1 MVNHRQLDTGGR
13 LLLPEK
19 LSTFWKRQNYRTLVK
34 YLVGETKGQERVLE
48 SLACHFSSR
57 QEKEPNLMDAL
68 KALVEIAREERELGP
83 QYYALC
89 RGRGT
94 TYLETPYLILTM
106 MPKKTLT
113 GLCLSLR
120 TFDGE
125 EAISMDLSERDWFEY
140 GMMPVWARAMVYLYY
155 GSPRATT
162 ARPIDPGNRLFT
174 YQEMFDAFRG
184 SNMEFHWMEAGLRLN
199 HFAII
204 LAEGYPGSLG
214 PWDSS
219 PKAFKY
225 IASLFEQPEPSS

>member
-19 LSTFWKRQNYRTLVK
+19 LSTFWKRQNYRSLVK
-34 YLVGETKGQERVLE
+34 YLVGEQGQERVLE
-48 SLACHFSSR
+48 SLTCHFSSR

-68 KALVEIAREERELGP
+68 KALVEIAREVREP
-83 QYYALC
+83 
-89 RGRGT
+89 RPSFPWTR
-94 TYLETPYLILTM
+94 YLETPHLVLTM

-120 TFDGE
+120 TVDGE

-162 ARPIDPGNRLFT
+162 ARPPRPGDPLFT
-174 YQEMFDAFRG
+174 YQEMFDVFHG
-184 SNMEFHWMEAGLRLN
+184 IDMEFRWIEAGLRLN
-199 HFAII
+199 HFAI
-204 LAEGYPGSLG
+204 
-214 PWDSS
+214 PWESKKPQNRYTRTLD
-219 PKAFKY
+219 P
-225 IASLFEQPEPSS
+225 

>member
-34 YLVGETKGQERVLE
+34 YLVGETEGQERVLE
-48 SLACHFSSR
+48 SLTCHFSSR

-68 KALVEIAREERELGP
+68 KALVEIAREVREP
-83 QYYALC
+83 
-89 RGRGT
+89 RPSFPWTR
-94 TYLETPYLILTM
+94 YLETPHLVLTM

-120 TFDGE
+120 TVDGE
-125 EAISMDLSERDWFEY
+125 EAISMDLSEKAWFEY

-174 YQEMFDAFRG
+174 YQEMFDVFHG
-184 SNMEFHWMEAGLRLN
+184 IDMEFRWIEAGLRLN

-204 LAEGYPGSLG
+204 LAEGPPGSLG